1 MNCFAHWSEGTT
13 NYLVGRISSQNQK
26 PSYKCLVYTELNR
39 PDVNKNLNRRYNYDA
54 NGVSSEDFVELAQM
68 QNSNNE
74 NRYETIQVTISQD
87 EFCRNIDNIIEDQ
100 YTLTFAKCEL
110 DTIIILISIKS
121 IFMTFKQMY
130 QKQI

>member
-1 MNCFAHWSEGTT
+1 MICNLDAAEILLW
-13 NYLVGRISSQNQK
+13 Y
-26 PSYKCLVYTELNR
+26 ELALL
-39 PDVNKNLNRRYNYDA
+39 DQFGD
-54 NGVSSEDFVELAQM
+54 ELAQM